1 MALLPI
7 KIPPGFF
14 RNGTQYQAKNRWYDG
29 NLVRFSEGRLRPI
42 GGWQRLAETQI
53 NKKGG
58 IETLTI
64 TTAGTG
70 YSSGT
75 LAFSGG
81 GGTSF
86 TGTYTV
92 GTVNGVAG
100 VITGV
105 AITASGT
112 GFTSVPTITI
122 SGSTSG
128 TAAVITA
135 TFYSGVD
142 PIRGLHSWRLSTGA
156 RYLAIGSVQSLRIWD
171 GAQSAGVNSPI
182 YDITPSSS
190 PGSAIPFHKQKDFQ
204 ISGLGYGSLEYGGD
218 NGVTNFDG
226 STGSSSGGDIYGTPR
241 YPPEDPDVTDA
252 DAFRDNFASVV
263 SFDNFGD
270 DLLACHSGEGTIWHW
285 SLSTGGNTTGTFTTT
300 TFGGIATLVQFSNS
314 NRGTQNTP
322 LSDMWQS
329 DLTHTNVAQ
338 TSTSGSG
345 TGARF
350 SIETYQEDYFG
361 TVSVTTAGIGYEVG
375 DTILVTDPGN
385 TTNTATFTVAS
396 ISAATVTSTAHG
408 LSDTNIVQVSSAGDL
423 PSGLPAY
430 TDLYVRDKT
439 TDTFRLATSSGGTA
453 MSFDLGS
460 GTHTWVHRTGGAI
473 AFNNANQT
481 ATAPVAL
488 QTLTNSTGVPT
499 SSNVAVLV
507 TPERHIMILGPGG
520 AQRKI
525 QWGSQE
531 SLIDFTPTLVNTSG
545 DLELQ
550 TKGRIIGGFKT
561 RYGVL
566 IFTTS
571 DVWRTNYLG
580 PPYVYG
586 AERLTEGA
594 GPVGMKCIAGSA
606 DFVAWMSRGRF
617 WSYTGGYIKEL
628 NCDVA
633 DYVFNDINLDVE
645 GLIAAG
651 HNAEFGEIIW
661 FYPREGNS
669 VCTRYVT
676 YSYRE
681 EHWTTGQLERTALEP
696 SDALGYPVWAGSDG
710 YLYRHE
716 MDPDTQ
722 GVPIPR
728 DTTVVAPVDISALS
742 AKANRVVAKGVSTN
756 THPNVATEN
765 HLCYAETGAI
775 EIASGNK
782 MMSVKQILTDTDS
795 GDNGLRMEV
804 VTGKTPDAPGST
816 HGPFTLESDGYSDC
830 RFTDRQAFLKV
841 SSPFD
846 QSFRFGE
853 IRFNASASGER

>member
-14 RNGTQYQAKNRWYDG
+14 RNGTQYQAKNRWFKG

-53 NKKGG
+53 TKKGG

-70 YSSGT
+70 YSGSGT
-75 LAFSGG
+75 LAFTGG
-81 GGTSF
+81 GGGASF

-92 GTVNGVAG
+92 SGGAIATV
-100 VITGV
+100 VIAT
-105 AITASGT
+105 SGT

-128 TAAVITA
+128 TAAVITP
-135 TFYSGVD
+135 TFFSGVD
-142 PIRGLHSWRLSTGA
+142 PIRGLHSWRLSTGV
-156 RYLAIGSVQSLRIWD
+156 RYLAVGSVQSLRIWD
-171 GAQSAGVNSPI
+171 GSQSAGVNSPI

-190 PGSAIPFHKQKDFQ
+190 PGSAIPFHEQDDFQ
-204 ISGLGYGSLEYGGD
+204 ISGLGYGALEYGGD
-218 NGVTNFDG
+218 NGVTNFDD
-226 STGSSSGGDIYGTPR
+226 STGSTAGGDIYGTPR
-241 YPPEDPDVTDA
+241 YPPEDPNVTDA
-252 DAFRDNFASVV
+252 DAFRDNFASCV

-270 DLLACHSGEGTIWHW
+270 DLLACHSGEGTIWY
-285 SLSTGGNTTGTFTTT
+285 LD
-300 TFGGIATLVQFSNS
+300 V
-314 NRGTQNTP
+314 
-322 LSDMWQS
+322 
-329 DLTHTNVAQ
+329 
-338 TSTSGSG
+338 SG
-345 TGARF
+345 
-350 SIETYQEDYFG
+350 
-361 TVSVTTAGIGYEVG
+361 VS
-375 DTILVTDPGN
+375 
-385 TTNTATFTVAS
+385 
-396 ISAATVTSTAHG
+396 
-408 LSDTNIVQVSSAGDL
+408 
-423 PSGLPAY
+423 
-430 TDLYVRDKT
+430 
-439 TDTFRLATSSGGTA
+439 
-453 MSFDLGS
+453 
-460 GTHTWVHRTGGAI
+460 
-473 AFNNANQT
+473 FNNAAQT

-488 QTLTNSTGVPT
+488 QTLGGSTGVPT
-499 SSNVAVLV
+499 NSNVAVLV

-628 NCDVA
+628 ECSVA
-633 DYVFNDINLDVE
+633 DYIFNDINLDVE

-651 HNAEFGEIIW
+651 HNGEFGEIIW
-661 FYPREGNS
+661 FYPREGDS

-681 EHWTTGQLERTALEP
+681 EHWTTGELERTALEP

-710 YLYRHE
+710 FLYRHE

-816 HGPFTLESDGYSDC
+816 HGPFTLESDGYTDC

>member
-7 KIPPGFF
+7 KIAPGFF
-14 RNGTQYQAKNRWYDG
+14 KNGTQYQAKNRWYSG

-53 NKKGG
+53 TKKGG

-70 YSSGT
+70 YVGSGT
-75 LAFSGG
+75 LGFSGG
-81 GGTSF
+81 AGSSF

-92 GTVNGVAG
+92 SGGAIAT
-100 VITGV
+100 V
-105 AITASGT
+105 AIATNGT
-112 GFTSVPTITI
+112 GFTSAPTITLTPA
-122 SGSTSG
+122 SGSAGSG
-128 TAAVITA
+128 AVITP
-135 TFYSGVD
+135 TFFAGVD
-142 PIRGLHSWRLSTGA
+142 PIRGLHSWRLSTGV
-156 RYLAIGSVQSLRIWD
+156 RYLAVGSVQSLRLWD
-171 GAQSAGVNSPI
+171 GSQSAGVNAPI
-182 YDITPSSS
+182 YDVTPSSS
-190 PGSAIPFHKQKDFQ
+190 PGSAIPFASQDDFQ
-204 ISGLGYGSLEYGGD
+204 ISGLGYGALEYGGD
-218 NGVTNFDG
+218 TGITNFG
-226 STGSSSGGDIYGTPR
+226 SSTATFTASSSSGLLITSTAHGLLDTRRVQVSTTGTLPSGLTASTDYYVRDKTTDNFKLAPSSGGTAIAWTDAGTGTHSWTTEIGIAPGGDLYGVCR
-241 YPPEDPDVTDA
+241 YPPVDSGVTDP
-252 DAFRDNFASVV
+252 DAFRDNFSPVV

-270 DLLACHSGEGTIWHW
+270 DLLACHTGEGTIWY
-285 SLSTGGNTTGTFTTT
+285 LD
-300 TFGGIATLVQFSNS
+300 V
-314 NRGTQNTP
+314 
-322 LSDMWQS
+322 
-329 DLTHTNVAQ
+329 
-338 TSTSGSG
+338 SG
-345 TGARF
+345 
-350 SIETYQEDYFG
+350 
-361 TVSVTTAGIGYEVG
+361 VS
-375 DTILVTDPGN
+375 
-385 TTNTATFTVAS
+385 
-396 ISAATVTSTAHG
+396 
-408 LSDTNIVQVSSAGDL
+408 
-423 PSGLPAY
+423 
-430 TDLYVRDKT
+430 
-439 TDTFRLATSSGGTA
+439 
-453 MSFDLGS
+453 
-460 GTHTWVHRTGGAI
+460 
-473 AFNNANQT
+473 FNNATQT

-488 QTLTNSTGVPT
+488 QTLGGSTGVPT
-499 SSNVAVLV
+499 NSNVAVLV

-531 SLIDFTPTLVNTSG
+531 SLIDFTPSLVNTAG

-586 AERLTEGA
+586 TERLTEGG

-628 NCDVA
+628 SCEVA
-633 DYVFNDINLDVE
+633 DYVFADINLDVE

-651 HNAEFGEIIW
+651 HNSDFGEISW
-661 FYPREGNS
+661 FYPREGDS

-681 EHWTTGQLERTALEP
+681 QHWVTGELERTALEP

-722 GVPIPR
+722 STPIPR
-728 DTTVVAPVDISALS
+728 DTTVIAPTDVTTLS
-742 AKANRVVAKGVSTN
+742 AKANRVVAKGVSTD

-775 EIASGNK
+775 EIAGGNK
-782 MMSVKQILTDTDS
+782 MMSVKQILTDTDA
-795 GDNGLRMEV
+795 GTNGLRLEV
-804 VTGKTPDAPGST
+804 VTGKTPDAPGTT
-816 HGPFTLESDGYSDC
+816 HGPFTLEGDGYTDC
-830 RFTDRQAFLKV
+830 RFTDRQTFLKV

-846 QSFRFGE
+846 QEWRFGE
-853 IRFNASASGER
+853 VRFMAAASGER

>member
-14 RNGTQYQAKNRWYDG
+14 RNGTQYQAKNRWFKG

-53 NKKGG
+53 TKKGG

-70 YSSGT
+70 YSGSGT
-75 LAFSGG
+75 LAFTGG
-81 GGTSF
+81 GGASF

-92 GTVNGVAG
+92 SGGAIATV
-100 VITGV
+100 VIAT
-105 AITASGT
+105 SGT

-128 TAAVITA
+128 TAAVITP
-135 TFYSGVD
+135 TFFSGVD
-142 PIRGLHSWRLSTGA
+142 PIRGLHSWRLSTGV
-156 RYLAIGSVQSLRIWD
+156 RYLAVGSVQSLRIWD
-171 GAQSAGVNSPI
+171 GSQSAGVNAPI
-182 YDITPSSS
+182 YDITPATS
-190 PGSAIPFHKQKDFQ
+190 PGSAIPFHEQDDFQ
-204 ISGLGYGSLEYGGD
+204 ISGLGYGALEYGGD
-218 NGVTNFDG
+218 TGVTNFDD
-226 STGSSSGGDIYGTPR
+226 STGSTAGGDIYGTPR
-241 YPPEDPDVTDA
+241 YPPEDPSSKLDA
-252 DAFRDNFASVV
+252 DAFRDNFASCV

-270 DLLACHSGEGTIWHW
+270 DLLACHSGEGTIWY
-285 SLSTGGNTTGTFTTT
+285 LD
-300 TFGGIATLVQFSNS
+300 V
-314 NRGTQNTP
+314 
-322 LSDMWQS
+322 
-329 DLTHTNVAQ
+329 
-338 TSTSGSG
+338 SG
-345 TGARF
+345 
-350 SIETYQEDYFG
+350 
-361 TVSVTTAGIGYEVG
+361 VS
-375 DTILVTDPGN
+375 
-385 TTNTATFTVAS
+385 
-396 ISAATVTSTAHG
+396 
-408 LSDTNIVQVSSAGDL
+408 
-423 PSGLPAY
+423 
-430 TDLYVRDKT
+430 
-439 TDTFRLATSSGGTA
+439 
-453 MSFDLGS
+453 
-460 GTHTWVHRTGGAI
+460 
-473 AFNNANQT
+473 FNNAAQT

-488 QTLTNSTGVPT
+488 QTLTDSTGVPT
-499 SSNVAVLV
+499 NSNVAVLV

-531 SLIDFTPTLVNTSG
+531 SLTDFTPTLVNTAG
-545 DLELQ
+545 DLEIQ

-580 PPYVYG
+580 PPYVY
-586 AERLTEGA
+586 ATERLTEGG

-628 NCDVA
+628 ECSVA
-633 DYVFNDINLDVE
+633 DYIFNDINLDVE

-651 HNAEFGEIIW
+651 HSGEFGEIIF
-661 FYPREGNS
+661 FYPREGDS

-681 EHWTTGQLERTALEP
+681 EHWTTGELERTALEP

-775 EIASGNK
+775 EIAGGNK
-782 MMSVKQILTDTDS
+782 MMSVKQILTDTDA

-830 RFTDRQAFLKV
+830 RFTDRQAFLKI